1 MFTGLV
7 EATGILKAKNN
18 NGKAT
23 KLIISSPLPEKEI
36 AIGDSIAVNGT
47 CLTVEQK
54 NNGELHFH
62 VLNETMH
69 KTNLSSV
76 NIGSKVNLERALAI
90 GSRLGGH
97 LVSGHIDTIAKI
109 KSIQQRANDICLTIE
124 LPEEL
129 RPYVIYKGSIA
140 INGISL
146 TIADLSAHD
155 FSVCLIPHTWNATNL
170 CQASPGDTVNLEG
183 DVIGKYVAHQLQ
195 IKKDPITMATLREAG
210 F

>member
-7 EATGILKAKNN
+7 ETTGLLKAKNN
-18 NGKAT
+18 TGKAT
-23 KLIISSPLPEKEI
+23 KLIISSTLPEDQI

-54 NNGELHFH
+54 GNGELHFH
-62 VLNETMH
+62 VLNETMR
-69 KTNLSSV
+69 KTNLSSI
-76 NIGSKVNLERALAI
+76 NIGSKVNLERALTLAT
-90 GSRLGGH
+90 RLGGH
-97 LVSGHIDTIAKI
+97 LVSGHIDVVAKI
-109 KSIQQRANDICLTIE
+109 KSIKQRVNDICLTIE
-124 LPEEL
+124 LPAEL

-146 TIADLSAHD
+146 TIAELNAHD

-170 CQASPGDTVNLEG
+170 CQAAPGDMVNLEG
-183 DVIGKYVAHQLQ
+183 DIIGKYVAHQLQ
-195 IKKDPITMATLREAG
+195 LKKDPVTMEMLREAG